1 MRDSAFSLRKEE
13 KDLVNQKI
21 IEGDNILLYLDARRT
36 YMIKIQ
42 AGQTFHTHK
51 GYLKLD
57 ELIGRE
63 YGEPIKSSLGIYF
76 TTFKPALTD
85 YIMKSS
91 RNTQIIY
98 PKDAA
103 LIVMFSGIGPGS
115 RVAESG
121 TGTGS
126 LTTALAHYVGSSGKV
141 YTYELRPE
149 FQKNAAKNLQRSKLI
164 DNVEMKNGDIV
175 ATGFNERDL
184 DAVILDLAV
193 PWLVVPHAYEALRP
207 SGILVSFSPTID
219 QVVKTTEALRE
230 NNFVFIETVECLMRG
245 MQVERGKTRPQT
257 MMTGHT
263 GYITHARKILKI
275 PTPAVEETVQE
286 AAAPASLQETAP
298 EILEQEE
305 NNEEMTEE
313 ESA

>member
-1 MRDSAFSLRKEE
+1 MTGE
-13 KDLVNQKI
+13 KI
-21 IEGDNILLYLDARRT
+21 AEGDYVLLYLDARRT
-36 YMIKIQ
+36 YMLKMQ

-57 ELIGRE
+57 ELIGKE

-76 TTFKPALTD
+76 TTLKPALTD

-115 RVAESG
+115 RVVESG
-121 TGTGS
+121 TGTAS
-126 LTTALAHYVGSSGKV
+126 LTTALAHYVGPTGKV

-149 FQKNAAKNLQRSKLI
+149 FQKNAAKNLERSKLI
-164 DNVEMKNGDIV
+164 SHVELKSGDVTMGIE
-175 ATGFNERDL
+175 ERDV

-230 NNFVFIETVECLMRG
+230 NNFVFIETIECLMRT
-245 MQVERGKTRPQT
+245 MQVERGKTRPNT

-263 GYITHARKILKI
+263 GYITHARKILKL
-275 PTPAVEETVQE
+275 PVQE
-286 AAAPASLQETAP
+286 TPKEQLIAEEKQV
-298 EILEQEE
+298 EQEE
-305 NNEEMTEE
+305 ITEEMAEE
-313 ESA
+313 ETA

>member
-1 MRDSAFSLRKEE
+1 MTQFAFSLPKRETQ
-13 KDLVNQKI
+13 LVNPKI
-21 IEGDNILLYLDARRT
+21 CEGDNVLIYLDARRT

-57 ELIGRE
+57 ELIGKE

-76 TTFKPALTD
+76 TTLKPALTD

-115 RVAESG
+115 RVVESG

-126 LTTALAHYVGSSGKV
+126 LTTALAHYVGSTGKV
-141 YTYELRPE
+141 YTYELRSE
-149 FQKNAAKNLQRSKLI
+149 FQKNAAKNLERSKLI
-164 DNVEMKNGDIV
+164 DRVEMKSGDVTQGIE
-175 ATGFNERDL
+175 ERDV

-193 PWLVVPHAYEALRP
+193 PWLVVSHAYQALRP
-207 SGILVSFSPTID
+207 SGIIVSFSPTID
-219 QVVKTTEALRE
+219 QVVKTTEALKE
-230 NNFVFIETVECLMRG
+230 NGFVFIETIECLMRA

-257 MMTGHT
+257 LMTGHT
-263 GYITHARKILKI
+263 GYITHARKILKM
-275 PTPAVEETVQE
+275 PSQPAAE
-286 AAAPASLQETAP
+286 PAK
-298 EILEQEE
+298 EQPVK
-305 NNEEMTEE
+305 EE
-313 ESA
+313 EKQNSSEEPPMINLSFVYP

>member
-1 MRDSAFSLRKEE
+1 MA
-13 KDLVNQKI
+13 NQKI
-21 IEGDNILLYLDARRT
+21 AEGDNVLIYLDARRT
-36 YMIKIQ
+36 YMIKMQ

-57 ELIGRE
+57 ELIGKD

-76 TTFKPALTD
+76 TTLKPTLTD

-115 RVAESG
+115 RVVESG
-121 TGTGS
+121 TGTAS
-126 LTTALAHYVGSSGKV
+126 LTTALAHYVGPTGKV
-141 YTYELRPE
+141 YTYELRSE
-149 FQKNAAKNLQRSKLI
+149 FQKNAAKNLQRSGLLSH
-164 DNVEMKNGDIV
+164 VEMKSGDVTQGIE
-175 ATGFNERDL
+175 ERNV

-207 SGILVSFSPTID
+207 SGVLVSFSPTID

-230 NNFVFIETVECLMRG
+230 SGFVFIETIECMMRA

-257 MMTGHT
+257 IMTGHT
-263 GYITHARKILKI
+263 GYITHARKILKL
-275 PTPAVEETVQE
+275 PTQQPTEEIVEAAPEEMEQQENSEEAVED
-286 AAAPASLQETAP
+286 TA
-298 EILEQEE
+298 
-305 NNEEMTEE
+305 
-313 ESA
+313 

>member
-1 MRDSAFSLRKEE
+1 
-13 KDLVNQKI
+13 
-21 IEGDNILLYLDARRT
+21 
-36 YMIKIQ
+36 MIKMQ

-57 ELIGRE
+57 ELIGKE

-76 TTFKPALTD
+76 TTLKPSLTD

-115 RVAESG
+115 RVVESG

-126 LTTALAHYVGSSGKV
+126 LTTALAHYVGPAGKV

-149 FQKNAAKNLQRSKLI
+149 FQKNAAKNLERSKLI
-164 DNVEMKNGDIV
+164 DHVEMKSGDV
-175 ATGFNERDL
+175 TLGFEEKDV

-207 SGILVSFSPTID
+207 SGTLVSFSPTID

-230 NNFVFIETVECLMRG
+230 NNFVFIETIECMMRS
-245 MQVERGKTRPQT
+245 MQVERGKTRPNT
-257 MMTGHT
+257 LMTGHT

-275 PTPAVEETVQE
+275 PVQE
-286 AAAPASLQETAP
+286 AEQALPKEKTASDEVP
-298 EILEQEE
+298 IEQEE
-305 NNEEMTEE
+305 MAEE
-313 ESA
+313 